1 MQQSVEAIDMDMDM
15 DMVRVGIK
23 EDWFGGINGATMDST
38 GAGIIRAGLDVIVT
52 VIVCGVLFIV
62 LPLVPKGQTPSARNK
77 QKKALAR
84 RRQSE
89 HKFGSHE

>member
-1 MQQSVEAIDMDMDM
+1 
-15 DMVRVGIK
+15 
-23 EDWFGGINGATMDST
+23 MDST

-77 QKKALAR
+77 KKKTWPDGGKANINLAGMSR
-84 RRQSE
+84 RRRRRRWCRGGG
-89 HKFGSHE
+89 K